1 MDVVHCLFWFHCQLT
16 KTEYWVTRFTDNFN
30 IDRGRF
36 IGVYFLFSIMAVILS
51 LVSFWWMMI
60 IIIPVSGSNL
70 HKMLLTAVFHAP
82 LSFITSTDVGVILN
96 R

>member
-1 MDVVHCLFWFHCQLT
+1 MFANV
-16 KTEYWVTRFTDNFN
+16 TEYWVTRFTDNVDIN
-30 IDRGRF
+30 RGLF
-36 IGVYFLFSIMAVILS
+36 IGMYFMFSVVAVFLS

-60 IIIPVSGSNL
+60 VIIPVSGNNL
-70 HKMLLTAVFHAP
+70 HKMLLTAVFQAP